1 MTRIS
6 VVTSLYKSRDYVH
19 DFYNEYRRYLS
30 QLGVDYEFVF
40 VDDGSPD
47 DSAMRVKELIKL
59 DPKVKLVVFSRNFGQ
74 YPAMFA
80 AIANAS
86 GDLIFTSDCDLEE
99 GPENLIEFY
108 ETMQKDEEKDVL
120 YGIVKERTGGFVKS
134 YLGKVFFNFMK
145 WGSDVNIPHN
155 MSWQIMMKQRYA
167 KVLTSFK
174 ETETLPA
181 GLMMLTGFNSGYIY
195 IDKSFKGTT
204 TYTFKKRIKLAFNS
218 ITAFSSKPLLSIGL
232 LGLAITIVSFIGV
245 LVAIFLKLFVYEYQ
259 PGWISIILSIWLIGG
274 LMLSSIGVVGI
285 YLAKVFNQV
294 KNRPLYIIREIL

>member
-1 MTRIS
+1 MTKIS

-19 DFYNEYRRYLS
+19 DFYNEYRKYLA

-47 DSAMRVKELIKL
+47 DSAARVKELIKM

-99 GPENLIEFY
+99 GPENILTFY
-108 ETMQKDEEKDVL
+108 ETMKKDEEKDVL
-120 YGIVKERTGGFVKS
+120 YGIVKERTGGFVKGF
-134 YLGKVFFNFMK
+134 LGRMFFNLLR

-155 MSWQIMMKQRYA
+155 MSWQILMKQRYA
-167 KVLTSFK
+167 KVLVSFK

-181 GLMMLTGFNSGYIY
+181 GLMMLTGFNAGYIY
-195 IDKSFKGTT
+195 IEKSYKGST
-204 TYTFKKRIKLAFNS
+204 TYTFRKRIKLAFNS

-232 LGLAITIVSFIGV
+232 LGLAITIISFTGV